1 MFPKEYG
8 TLVNLIQTKYF
19 FSPTTHTQAVG
30 FANTPHTK
38 QVFTLFLQ
46 NKQTNKKKTEKKE
59 TWFNILTSLEV
70 LLHLW
75 RAVLLLGPDFNYA
88 TNV

>member
-19 FSPTTHTQAVG
+19 FSPDHTHKLWDLQT
-30 FANTPHTK
+30 HL
-38 QVFTLFLQ
+38 TLNKFLLCFSKT
-46 NKQTNKKKTEKKE
+46 NKQIKKKQKKKE